1 MRRSSSPATSV
12 CPTISGGAPSVAG
25 SSDCFGSAPSWRLP
39 WIFLSPGEAPARSWF
54 GRTTASEVG
63 PRGVVPAL
71 AGIETAL
78 TAHAGGA
85 RPLISCPPVRCR
97 GPSLRLVLAGF
108 SPALQLARSAAAA
121 VCAYCQ
127 TVVPELSHVPALA
140 VAAKKHVPGGSSADD
155 RVDRQDADPGSDQSA
170 SSGFL
175 LGSSS
180 IVPCA
185 CVDVLLVLCSRQ
197 LQIVEMIA
205 SFFLGRKDLLLRELL
220 HSPA

>member
-1 MRRSSSPATSV
+1 MRRFSSPAASEYTVSSNGV
-12 CPTISGGAPSVAG
+12 PSVAG
-25 SSDCFGSAPSWRLP
+25 SSGCFGSAPSWRLLR
-39 WIFLSPGEAPARSWF
+39 ILSSPGEALARPWFAGTTEHRNGPCCVLPAQ
-54 GRTTASEVG
+54 
-63 PRGVVPAL
+63 

-85 RPLISCPPVRCR
+85 GPLISCPPVRCR

-197 LQIVEMIA
+197 LQMTSCFTAPI
-205 SFFLGRKDLLLRELL
+205 
-220 HSPA
+220 